1 MSCEHEK
8 AVSKAIALVEALDWK
23 IGGFVIG
30 VMGTD
35 MIRREMTMR
44 DHLKIQE
51 VIDELKKCL

>member
-1 MSCEHEK
+1 MSCEHQE
-8 AVSKAIALVEALDWK
+8 AVQKAIALVEALDWK

-35 MIRREMTMR
+35 MIRREMTLR

-51 VIDELKKCL
+51 VIDGLKKCL